1 MGSVSL
7 MITLFLLLMVL
18 AMQFQ
23 MRQMNHKIDELLSR
37 E

>member
-23 MRQMNHKIDELLSR
+23 MRQMNHKIDKLLSR
-37 E
+37 D

>member
-18 AMQFQ
+18 AVQFQ

-37 E
+37 D